1 MSVKKKLFYRLSL
14 AVGPLIFGL
23 LTRLLF
29 ATCRITWVGRE
40 HLAKLDREGK
50 PLIAAFW
57 HYGVFLIL
65 HLSRGKRKWVAMV
78 SSSQDG
84 EYVARIVES
93 FGFETVRG
101 SRNRGGIGAL
111 KGLAKAVRDRGLSA
125 AIVADGSQGPALS
138 AQPGAV
144 LLASHSGVEVVPV
157 GWAADRYWAF
167 RSWDRTALPKPF
179 ARVVVVV
186 GEPLPVPGGLDS
198 AGLEEYRLELNR
210 RLLAIYQRAWAGF
223 GRQGHCG

>member
-1 MSVKKKLFYRLSL
+1 MSVRKKLLYRLSL
-14 AVGPLIFGL
+14 AVGPVIFGL

-40 HLAKLDREGK
+40 HLQRLDREK
-50 PLIAAFW
+50 RPLIAAFW

-78 SSSQDG
+78 SSSKDG

-111 KGLAKAVRDRGLSA
+111 KGLVKAVKERGLSA
-125 AIVADGSQGPALS
+125 AIVADGSQGPPLL

-144 LLASHSGVEVVPV
+144 LLASHSGAAVVPV
-157 GWAADRYWAF
+157 GWAADRYWSF
-167 RSWDRTALPKPF
+167 RSWDRTVLPKPF
-179 ARVVVVV
+179 ARVLVEV
-186 GEPLPVPGGLDS
+186 GEPLVVPGGLDS
-198 AGLEEYRLELNR
+198 AGLEQYRQELGR
-210 RLLAIYQRAWAGF
+210 RLQAIYLRTWAGF
-223 GRQGHCG
+223 GREGH

>member
-1 MSVKKKLFYRLSL
+1 MSVKKKLLYRLTL
-14 AVGPLIFGL
+14 AVGPFIFGL

-29 ATCRITWVGRE
+29 ATCRISWVGRE
-40 HLAKLDREGK
+40 HLAKLDREQQ

-111 KGLAKAVRDRGLSA
+111 KGMVKAVRDRGLSA
-125 AIVADGSQGPALS
+125 AIVADGSQGPPLV

-144 LLASHSGVEVVPV
+144 LLAGHSGAVVVPV
-157 GWAADRYWAF
+157 GWAADRYWVF
-167 RSWDRTALPKPF
+167 RSWDRTVLPKPF
-179 ARVVVVV
+179 ARVVVEI
-186 GEPLPVPGGLDS
+186 GAPLAVPGGLS
-198 AGLEEYRLELNR
+198 SEGLEDWRLDLDR
-210 RLLAIYQRAWAGF
+210 RLLALYRRTWAAF
-223 GRQGHCG
+223 GREGH

>member
-1 MSVKKKLFYRLSL
+1 MSVRKKLLYRLSL
-14 AVGPLIFGL
+14 TLGPPLFKL
-23 LTRLLF
+23 LTGLLF

-40 HLAKLDREGK
+40 HLDRLDREKK

-78 SSSQDG
+78 SSSKDG

-93 FGFETVRG
+93 YGFETVRG

-111 KGLAKAVRDRGLSA
+111 KGMVKAVRERSLSA
-125 AIVADGSQGPALS
+125 AIVADGSQGPSLV

-144 LLASHSGVEVVPV
+144 LLASYSGTVVLPV
-157 GWAADRYWAF
+157 GWAADRYWVF
-167 RSWDRTALPKPF
+167 RSWDRTVLPKPF
-179 ARVVVVV
+179 ARMVVEI
-186 GEPLPVPGGLDS
+186 GEPLAVPGGLS
-198 AGLEEYRLELNR
+198 SEGLEDWRLDLDR
-210 RLLAIYQRAWAGF
+210 RLRAIYRRTWARF
-223 GRQGHCG
+223 GREGH

>member
-1 MSVKKKLFYRLSL
+1 MSLRKKLLYRLSL
-14 AVGPLIFGL
+14 AVGPFIFGL

-40 HLAKLDREGK
+40 HLEKLEREKK

-65 HLSRGKRKWVAMV
+65 HLSRGKRKWVAMI
-78 SSSQDG
+78 STSKDG

-101 SRNRGGIGAL
+101 SRHRGGIGAL
-111 KGLAKAVRDRGLSA
+111 KALVKAVRDRGLSA
-125 AIVADGSQGPALS
+125 ASASDGSQGPPLVV
-138 AQPGAV
+138 QPGAV
-144 LLASHSGVEVVPV
+144 LLASHSGAVVLPV
-157 GWAADRYWAF
+157 GWAADRYWTF

-179 ARVVVVV
+179 ARVVIEI
-186 GEPLPVPGGLDS
+186 GEPLVVPAGLDS
-198 AGLEEYRLELNR
+198 QGLEEHRQEEER
-210 RLLAIYQRAWAGF
+210 RLLAIYHRTWAVF
-223 GRQGHCG
+223 GREGH

>member
-1 MSVKKKLFYRLSL
+1 MSVMKKFLYGLSL
-14 AVGPLIFGL
+14 AVGPFIFGL

-40 HLAKLDREGK
+40 HLEKLDREQK

-65 HLSRGKRKWVAMV
+65 HLSRGQRKWVAMV

-93 FGFETVRG
+93 YGFEAVRG

-111 KGLAKAVRDRGLSA
+111 KGMVKAVRDRGLSA
-125 AIVADGSQGPALS
+125 AIVADGSQGPPLV

-144 LLASHSGVEVVPV
+144 LLASYSGTVVLPV
-157 GWAADRYWAF
+157 GWAADRYWVF
-167 RSWDRTALPKPF
+167 RSWDRTVLPKPF
-179 ARVVVVV
+179 ARVVVEI
-186 GEPLPVPGGLDS
+186 GEPLAVPGGLS
-198 AGLEEYRLELNR
+198 SEGLEDWRLDLDR
-210 RLLAIYQRAWAGF
+210 RLLAIYRRTWAMF
-223 GRQGHCG
+223 GREGH

>member
-1 MSVKKKLFYRLSL
+1 MPVRKKLLYRLSL
-14 AVGPLIFGL
+14 AVGPFIFGL

-29 ATCRITWVGRE
+29 ATCRIRWVGRE
-40 HLAKLDREGK
+40 QLEQLDREKK

-57 HYGVFLIL
+57 HYGVFLVL

-78 SSSQDG
+78 SSSKDG

-111 KGLAKAVRDRGLSA
+111 KGMVKAVRGRGLSA
-125 AIVADGSQGPALS
+125 AIVADGSQGPPLV

-144 LLASHSGVEVVPV
+144 LLASLSGVAVVPV
-157 GWAADRYWAF
+157 GWAADRYWSF

-179 ARVVVVV
+179 ARVVMEV
-186 GEPLPVPGGLDS
+186 GEPLVVPEGLGS
-198 AGLEEYRLELNR
+198 EGLEEYRQELDR
-210 RLLAIYQRAWAGF
+210 RLLAIYRRCWAGF
-223 GRQGHCG
+223 AREGH

>member
-1 MSVKKKLFYRLSL
+1 MSVRKKLLYRLSL
-14 AVGPLIFGL
+14 AIGPLIFGL

-29 ATCRITWVGRE
+29 ATCRIRWVGRE
-40 HLAKLDREGK
+40 HLQEMDREER

-78 SSSQDG
+78 SASKDG

-111 KGLAKAVRDRGLSA
+111 KGMVKAVKERGLSA
-125 AIVADGSQGPALS
+125 AIVADGSQGPPLV

-144 LLASHSGVEVVPV
+144 LLASHSGVDILPV
-157 GWAADRYWAF
+157 GWAADRYWSF
-167 RSWDRTALPKPF
+167 RSWDRTVLPKPF
-179 ARVVVVV
+179 ARIVVEV
-186 GEPLPVPGGLDS
+186 GEPLPVPGGLGS
-198 AGLEEYRLELNR
+198 EGLEDARLDLDR
-210 RLLAIYQRAWAGF
+210 RLSAIYRRCWATF
-223 GRQGHCG
+223 GREAH

>member
-1 MSVKKKLFYRLSL
+1 MSVRKKVLYRLSL
-14 AVGPLIFGL
+14 AVGPVLFGL

-29 ATCRITWVGRE
+29 ATCRIRWVGRE
-40 HLAKLDREGK
+40 HLRKMDRENR

-78 SSSQDG
+78 SSSKDG

-111 KGLAKAVRDRGLSA
+111 KGMVKAVKERGLSA
-125 AIVADGSQGPALS
+125 AIVADGSQGPPLV

-144 LLASHSGVEVVPV
+144 LLASHSGVDILPV
-157 GWAADRYWAF
+157 GWAADRYWSF
-167 RSWDRTALPKPF
+167 RSWDRTVLPKPF
-179 ARVVVVV
+179 AKVVVEV
-186 GEPLPVPGGLDS
+186 GEPLAVPGGLDS
-198 AGLEEYRLELNR
+198 AGLEQYRLELDR
-210 RLLAIYQRAWAGF
+210 RLLAIYRRCWAAC
-223 GRQGHCG
+223 GREAH

>member
-1 MSVKKKLFYRLSL
+1 VRKKLLYRLSL
-14 AVGPLIFGL
+14 AVGPFIFGL
-23 LTRLLF
+23 LTRMLF
-29 ATCRITWVGRE
+29 ATCRIRWVGRE
-40 HLAKLDREGK
+40 HLEKLDRERK

-78 SSSQDG
+78 SSSKDG
-84 EYVARIVES
+84 EYVAQIVAS

-111 KGLAKAVRDRGLSA
+111 KGMVKAVKERNLSA
-125 AIVADGSQGPALS
+125 AIVADGSQGPPLV

-144 LLASHSGVEVVPV
+144 LLASHSGAVVVPV
-157 GWAADRYWAF
+157 GWAADRYWSF

-179 ARVVVVV
+179 ARVVLEV
-186 GEPLPVPGGLDS
+186 GEPLTVPGGLDS
-198 AGLEEYRLELNR
+198 GGMEEYRLELDH
-210 RLLAIYQRAWAGF
+210 RLLAIYQRTWAEF
-223 GRQGHCG
+223 GREGH

>member
-1 MSVKKKLFYRLSL
+1 MSVKKKLLYRLSL
-14 AVGPLIFGL
+14 AVGPFIFGL

-29 ATCRITWVGRE
+29 ATCRIRWVGRE
-40 HLAKLDREGK
+40 HLAMLDQEKR

-65 HLSRGKRKWVAMV
+65 HLSRGKRQWVAMV
-78 SSSQDG
+78 SSSKDG
-84 EYVARIVES
+84 EYVAKIVES

-111 KGLAKAVRDRGLSA
+111 KGMVKAVRERGLSA
-125 AIVADGSQGPALS
+125 AIVADGSQGPPLV

-144 LLASHSGVEVVPV
+144 LLASHSGAAVLPV
-157 GWAADRYWAF
+157 GWAADRYWSF

-179 ARVVVVV
+179 ARVVMEV
-186 GEPLPVPGGLDS
+186 GEPLEVPGGLDS
-198 AGLEEYRLELNR
+198 GGLEEYRRELER
-210 RLLAIYQRAWAGF
+210 RLLAIYQRCWAGF
-223 GRQGHCG
+223 GRERH